1 MPRVN
6 RDLERRLAAR
16 RQRQSRRVVG
26 GAPARL
32 RFGEPT
38 TPAAT
43 DEARPQNRWTEEAA
57 NPAPE
62 RLQSRTARPAARPFS
77 DYRKDYA
84 YVISDLRRIAMVVGG
99 LMAFVVGLAA
109 ILRV

>member
-16 RQRQSRRVVG
+16 RQRQSRRVAAG
-26 GAPARL
+26 DTARYRMAATSAAAPEEAGSEGRWPEAAPA
-32 RFGEPT
+32 PT
-38 TPAAT
+38 RSVS
-43 DEARPQNRWTEEAA
+43 RP
-57 NPAPE
+57 
-62 RLQSRTARPAARPFS
+62 ARPAARPFS
-77 DYRKDYA
+77 DYGKEYA
-84 YVISDLRRIAMVVGG
+84 YVVSDLRRIAVVAGG